1 MSVKNDPGVRER
13 RHRLERE
20 AYLGEVVV
28 AFTAC
33 VACRRALFQEPGIVQ
48 NFVEV
53 LRSSAIRYA
62 STVILFCFMPD
73 HVHLVLRGDKPSADV
88 WRAMVTFK
96 QHTGFWLK
104 KHDARTRWQKD
115 FFDRVIRRDEDLMA
129 ELRYIALNPV
139 RGGLVRNWADH
150 PFLGSD
156 AFDLA
161 DLFSAA

>member
-1 MSVKNDPGVRER
+1 MSVLNHPGVRER
-13 RHRLERE
+13 RHRLDRE

-73 HVHLVLRGDKPSADV
+73 HVHFVLRGDKPTADV

-96 QHTGFWLK
+96 QHTGFWLRRNK
-104 KHDARTRWQKD
+104 TGTRWQKG
-115 FFDRVIRRDEDLMA
+115 FFDRVIRGDDDLIGV
-129 ELRYIALNPV
+129 LRYIVDNPV
-139 RGGLVRNWADH
+139 RAGLVTAWREY

-156 AFDLA
+156 VYRLEEI
-161 DLFSAA
+161 LGAA